1 MQIKYIATAELR
13 GTDCKGSGHYG
24 ASRGSRTHNGIDYK
38 VPVGAE
44 VVSPVN
50 GIVTKVGYPYGDD
63 LTFRYIEITC
73 GLSLKH
79 RVFYVK
85 PLRRV
90 SIGSNVGADESIG
103 TCQDLTNRYP
113 GITPHV
119 HYEVKDQDGNFIDPD
134 SL

>member
-1 MQIKYIATAELR
+1 MQIKYIAIAELR

-38 VPVGAE
+38 VPVGAD
-44 VVSPVN
+44 VVSPVE
-50 GIVTKVGYPYGDD
+50 GAITKIGYPYGDD
-63 LTFRYIEITC
+63 LSFRYIEITC
-73 GLSLKH
+73 NDRLKH
-79 RVFYVK
+79 RLFYVS
-85 PLRRV
+85 PFIDIDEGHLV
-90 SIGSNVGADESIG
+90 EANQPIGK
-103 TCQDLTNRYP
+103 CQDLTTRYP

>member
-1 MQIKYIATAELR
+1 MQIKYIANAVPR
-13 GTDCKGSGHYG
+13 GTDDHGSGHYG

-38 VPVGAE
+38 VPVGAD
-44 VVSPVN
+44 VLSPTD
-50 GIVTKVGYPYGDD
+50 GIVTKIGYPYGDD
-63 LTFRYIEITC
+63 LSFRYVEITC
-73 GLSLKH
+73 DDELKH
-79 RVFYVK
+79 RIFYVRNDLCIVK
-85 PLRRV
+85 GVKVLEGG
-90 SIGSNVGADESIG
+90 IIG